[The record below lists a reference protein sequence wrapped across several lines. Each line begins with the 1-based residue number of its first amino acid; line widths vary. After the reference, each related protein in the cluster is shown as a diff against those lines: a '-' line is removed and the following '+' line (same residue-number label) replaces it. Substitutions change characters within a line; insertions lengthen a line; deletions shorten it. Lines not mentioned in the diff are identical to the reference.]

1 MSATCE
7 LYPYMLKVRKKN
19 RSTCET
25 IAYPSFED
33 FLTDFTAIQSD
44 HEIEII
50 SFGYNVPEI
59 DLGGPM
65 SVSIQYKPPDLYYE
79 HMRRTE

>member
-33 FLTDFTAIQSD
+33 FSTDLTVIQSD
-44 HEIEII
+44 QEHEVI
-50 SFGYNVPEI
+50 SFGYNVLEI

-79 HMRRTE
+79 HMRRAK